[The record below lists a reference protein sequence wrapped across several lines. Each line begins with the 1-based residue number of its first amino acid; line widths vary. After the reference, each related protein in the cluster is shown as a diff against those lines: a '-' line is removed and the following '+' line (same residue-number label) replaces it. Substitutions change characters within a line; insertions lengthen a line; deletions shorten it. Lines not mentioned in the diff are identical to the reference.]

1 MITQLWAITSPA
13 FSIADRGI
21 GGALKR
27 SYVIGSLVV
36 LVILEALTGGIVPAS
51 LTMAW
56 IIYRTLPWAFGG
68 TLTPRTPIQITGSFL
83 RHSMPAMAAFVL
95 CIFGFTNFLTVTAMM
110 VYALYATLLS
120 KYYASSVDKIID
132 ENKDNN
138 EKHLEQ
144 AKLNEKIEIFRG
156 ILFSI
161 AFAISVIF
169 G

>member
-1 MITQLWAITSPA
+1 MITQLWALASPA

-27 SYVIGSLVV
+27 SYVIGSLAI
-36 LVILEALTGGIVPAS
+36 LIILEALTGGIVPAS

-83 RHSMPAMAAFVL
+83 RHSMPAMAAVGL
-95 CIFGFTNFLTVTAMM
+95 CIFGFTNTIPITAMM
-110 VYALYATLLS
+110 AYSLYATLLS
-120 KYYASSVDKIID
+120 KNYAISVDKIVN
-132 ENKDNN
+132 ENKDNGLDN
-138 EKHLEQ
+138 LKQTKINNKLET
-144 AKLNEKIEIFRG
+144 FRG

-161 AFAISVIF
+161 AFAI
-169 G
+169 

>member
-1 MITQLWAITSPA
+1 MITQLWALASPA

-27 SYVIGSLVV
+27 SHVIGCLAV
-36 LVILEALTGGIVPAS
+36 LIILEALTGGIVPAS
-51 LTMAW
+51 LTIAW

-68 TLTPRTPIQITGSFL
+68 TLTPRTPIQIVGSFL
-83 RHSMPAMAAFVL
+83 RHSMPAMAAFGL
-95 CIFGFTNFLTVTAMM
+95 CIFGFTNFLTVVAMM

-120 KYYASSVDKIID
+120 KYYANSVDKIVD
-132 ENKDNN
+132 ENKDNS

-161 AFAISVIF
+161 AFAVSVIF